1 MNNDILLNFTEI
13 IENNIIDAIEDNKEY
28 IDFSVMT
35 YDELKEECINLIKYY
50 FDNEMI
56 GLEINYN
63 DIVIDM
69 AKTYNMLKY

>member
-1 MNNDILLNFTEI
+1 MPLLNLAEVW
-13 IENNIIDAIEDNKEY
+13 NNCIDDAIDY
-28 IDFSVMT
+28 YRDYLDFTVMPI
-35 YDELKEECINLIKYY
+35 EEFKEECIREITYY

-69 AKTYNMLKY
+69 AKTYELWRG